1 MKIQCNLEKAVKHIF
16 SNMHTLM
23 EAVNVLNDENR
34 VSFYKELQQSTKLN
48 ETHTLTELTVVRST
62 AGH

>member
-1 MKIQCNLEKAVKHIF
+1 
-16 SNMHTLM
+16 M